1 MASSAHV
8 HPAEAPVIVWFRDDL
23 RLGDNPALTAAAHSG
38 RKIRCV
44 FVYDE
49 ESDGLRPLGAAA
61 KWWLHGA
68 LENLDKNLR
77 QRGTRLSIYRGRAS
91 ELIPRLATL
100 CRAAIVYWNDRY
112 GEAERRVDS
121 AVQLPLEQH
130 RIDALTF
137 NGSLLYD
144 PAAIKTKSGEPFR
157 TFSAFWRAA
166 YQTGD
171 PAQPQAAPVALQ
183 DFGDWGDNSPR
194 AVELSELCLE
204 PRGPDWSGGLRSNWK
219 PGETGARMQ
228 LKQFLDNHFDT
239 YAECRDFPD
248 RPTTSHLSPYL
259 RFGNISPRQIWH
271 AAESKNS
278 ESDVKSYRNLEK
290 FLSELGWREFSYH
303 LLHHNPTLAAR
314 NLQSKFDRM
323 PWREDPV
330 SLRAWQIGKT
340 GYPLVDAGMRQLWTT
355 GWMHN
360 RVRMV
365 VASFL
370 VKHLLIDWRQGEA
383 WFWDTLVDAD
393 QANNAAS
400 WQWVAG
406 SGADAAPYFRIFNP
420 TLQGEKFDCGGH
432 YAKAWLPELSG
443 LPPQDVHRPWQAS
456 PAVEGYPTR
465 IVDHDFARRRALD
478 AFEAL
483 G

>member
-1 MASSAHV
+1 MASSANL

-23 RLGDNPALTAAAHSG
+23 RLCDNPALTAAAQSG

-68 LENLDKNLR
+68 LENLDKDLR

-121 AVQLPLEQH
+121 AVQLLLEQR

-157 TFSAFWRAA
+157 TFSAFWRAV
-166 YQTGD
+166 YQAGD

-219 PGETGARMQ
+219 PGETGAQMQ

-248 RPTTSHLSPYL
+248 RQTTSHLSPYL
-259 RFGNISPRQIWH
+259 RFGNISPRQI
-271 AAESKNS
+271 
-278 ESDVKSYRNLEK
+278 
-290 FLSELGWREFSYH
+290 
-303 LLHHNPTLAAR
+303 
-314 NLQSKFDRM
+314 
-323 PWREDPV
+323 
-330 SLRAWQIGKT
+330 
-340 GYPLVDAGMRQLWTT
+340 
-355 GWMHN
+355 
-360 RVRMV
+360 
-365 VASFL
+365 
-370 VKHLLIDWRQGEA
+370 
-383 WFWDTLVDAD
+383 
-393 QANNAAS
+393 
-400 WQWVAG
+400 
-406 SGADAAPYFRIFNP
+406 
-420 TLQGEKFDCGGH
+420 
-432 YAKAWLPELSG
+432 
-443 LPPQDVHRPWQAS
+443 
-456 PAVEGYPTR
+456 
-465 IVDHDFARRRALD
+465 
-478 AFEAL
+478 
-483 G
+483 